1 MARYRVLSWRG
12 IPAQVKA
19 RDPGG
24 RTVSVQLPAWFGQE
38 IDRVAMRD
46 GVIGTEAYLSGW
58 DWSAESDRAV
68 DAEEVAGLVAVD
80 LAADWGHAVGA
91 SAGGEATAS
100 SKVCRCLDHAR
111 PA

>member
-24 RTVSVQLPAWFGQE
+24 RAVSVQLPAWFGLE

-58 DWSAESDRAV
+58 AWSAESNRAGG
-68 DAEEVAGLVAVD
+68 AEEVASLVVAD
-80 LAADWGHAVGA
+80 LAAEWGHAGSA
-91 SAGGEATAS
+91 SAGGETTAS
-100 SKVCRCLDHAR
+100 SKV
-111 PA
+111 